1 VQTLTLG
8 TRLLDGKLD
17 HDVDSVDHRS
27 SPLSAM
33 RPSSSLSALSVHHSK
48 CASLSTPSR
57 PTSFHGYDFA
67 VLSLDLRHRSP
78 AVDGINDEFDA
89 SRDPQPFIAP
99 QACGSPLHSCIPPF
113 HNGRLSLLHPSQI
126 RRKSGL
132 NGTLAAGCILG
143 SPPVVPIDLAGGLV
157 ADLPLLGRGASGSVR
172 IVLDERLGTL
182 VARKTIQLRDKS
194 RSNNGVAELAFAR
207 HARTTAENRADL
219 HLWRNIVEIHD
230 AFLDGDEQE
239 VSVTMVYMVGGPVS
253 GVPQFAAAQHVPIC
267 HHRRPRHLEGGVPLE
282 ADDEAQSDNDSC
294 SETSSDDEI
303 TILDDFEQTLAV
315 VAADVLRGLVTLHDD
330 LRVLHRDLKP
340 ENILIDTDGTAKL
353 ADFGVA
359 ALLPPDRDDAD
370 DQVGTYLYMSPER
383 LRGDRHGPKADVWS
397 LGVTAL
403 QLALYGKYP
412 LLALTADQGN
422 RFWSLVD
429 ALGATEG
436 ESRCREVVL
445 ERVEA
450 ALDEIAN
457 LRGNAS
463 PAFRD
468 FIRAALTADS
478 EERASVDALLG
489 HEWLQRTFS
498 SK

>member
-1 VQTLTLG
+1 
-8 TRLLDGKLD
+8 
-17 HDVDSVDHRS
+17 
-27 SPLSAM
+27 M
-33 RPSSSLSALSVHHSK
+33 RPSSSLSALSAHHSK

-132 NGTLAAGCILG
+132 NGSFAAGCNLG
-143 SPPVVPIDLAGGLV
+143 SPPVVPIDPAGGLV

-330 LRVLHRDLKP
+330 LHVLHRDLKP

-397 LGVTAL
+397 LGVTML
-403 QLALYGKYP
+403 QLALRGRHP
-412 LLALTADQGN
+412 FALAPTSDRSVD
-422 RFWSLVD
+422 RFWCLAETLRITETAREGTQAVEQLVAD
-429 ALGATEG
+429 AFVAIESERGA
-436 ESRCREVVL
+436 
-445 ERVEA
+445 
-450 ALDEIAN
+450 
-457 LRGNAS
+457 AS
-463 PAFRD
+463 EAFRS
-468 FIRAALTADS
+468 FIRATLAIDP
-478 EERASVDALLG
+478 SVRPSAAALLR
-489 HEWLQRTFS
+489 HDWLRDATRCETS
-498 SK
+498 I